1 MNSTSRITAVVLGV
15 LVAGLPSLGAQP
27 GTPTPP
33 PGVAVMGFVPG
44 TRTIWQMNLANLP
57 PGDLPAGMKLLQGNL
72 ELGSK
77 DGKPTLFTNKP
88 TDFLIRLPEVLPADF
103 TLEFEISAKKC
114 CNPEDLM
121 FEGSLTRNRGVAS
134 AEVTWNPS
142 HIMVVGG
149 GEMYQSDMPEDLGNT
164 LPGTLA
170 QVNVSYAGG
179 ALKLYTNGRRLYT
192 LSDRKFARGRVL
204 RVSLG
209 GQDGPEYAVHL
220 AGLRI
225 ATNSA
230 PALFEKAASGFV
242 PGRRTLFDLST
253 WPPPPPPQ
261 GQPAKPHP
269 GLRVVQG
276 AWAPLQKDG
285 MRMFKAAVPT
295 ELLVSLLEPL
305 PTSFTLEL
313 QLVPKA
319 CCNPADLTIGQV
331 NQGDASAFFSWYPD
345 ALSVNGGAPEMY
357 QAPMPEDFQ
366 VILPAALTEVTA
378 SFEGTTVKLYTNG
391 RRLFTLT
398 DRKFARGKTLRLS
411 LGGQDDADHAVFL
424 AKLRIATN
432 SPAPPATKSP

>member
-1 MNSTSRITAVVLGV
+1 MPSPRAAAFATLALTAALAGPGAAQSTTTMS
-15 LVAGLPSLGAQP
+15 
-27 GTPTPP
+27 
-33 PGVAVMGFVPG
+33 GFVPG
-44 TRTIWQMNLANLP
+44 SRTIWQMNLANLQ

-121 FEGSLTRNRGVAS
+121 FEGSLRRNRGVAS
-134 AEVTWNPS
+134 AEVTWHPS

-149 GEMYQSDMPEDLGNT
+149 GEMYQSDVPEDLGLT
-164 LPGTLA
+164 LPGALA

-179 ALKLYTNGRRLYT
+179 ALKLWTNGRRLYT

-225 ATNSA
+225 ATNSP

-242 PGRRTLFDLST
+242 AGTRTLFDLHAPRQPPT
-253 WPPPPPPQ
+253 LAGQRPPPR
-261 GQPAKPHP
+261 P
-269 GLRVVQG
+269 GIRVVQG
-276 AWAPLQKDG
+276 AWAPVQKDG
-285 MRMFKAAVPT
+285 MQMFKAAVPT
-295 ELLVSLLEPL
+295 ELVVSLLEPL
-305 PTSFTLEL
+305 PADFTLEL
-313 QLVPKA
+313 ELVPKA
-319 CCNPADLTIGQV
+319 CCNPADLAIGEV
-331 NQGDASAFFSWYPD
+331 NQGAASARFEWYPD

-378 SFEGTTVKLYTNG
+378 SFEGNTVKLYTNG
-391 RRLFTLT
+391 RRLYTLT
-398 DRKFARGKTLRLS
+398 DRRFARGKTLRLS
-411 LGGQDDADHAVFL
+411 LGGQDDADQAVYL

-432 SPAPPATKSP
+432 SPPP

>member
-1 MNSTSRITAVVLGV
+1 M
-15 LVAGLPSLGAQP
+15 PSLRAAAFATLALTAALAGPGAAQS
-27 GTPTPP
+27 
-33 PGVAVMGFVPG
+33 GFVPG
-44 TRTIWQMNLANLP
+44 SRTIWQMNLANLQ
-57 PGDLPAGMKLLQGNL
+57 PGDLPAEMKLLQGNL

-88 TDFLIRLPEVLPADF
+88 TEFLIRLPEVLPADF
-103 TLEFEISAKKC
+103 TIEFEIAAKKC

-121 FEGSLTRNRGVAS
+121 FEGSLRRNRGVAS
-134 AEVTWNPS
+134 AEVTWHPS

-149 GEMYQSDMPEDLGNT
+149 GEMYQSDVPEDLGLT
-164 LPGTLA
+164 LSGTLA

-204 RVSLG
+204 HVTLG

-225 ATNSA
+225 ATNSP

-242 PGRRTLFDLST
+242 PGRRTLFDLNE
-253 WPPPPPPQ
+253 PPPPKPTTP
-261 GQPAKPHP
+261 GQRPKPRP
-269 GLRVVQG
+269 GIKVVQG
-276 AWAPLQKDG
+276 AWTSVQKDG
-285 MRMFKAAVPT
+285 MRMYKASAPT
-295 ELLVSLLEPL
+295 ELVVSLLEPL
-305 PTSFTLEL
+305 PTDFTLEL

-319 CCNPADLTIGQV
+319 CCNPADLTLGEV
-331 NQGDASAFFSWYPD
+331 NQGAASAFFSWYPD

-378 SFEGTTVKLYTNG
+378 SFEGNTVKLYTNG
-391 RRLFTLT
+391 RRLYTLT
-398 DRKFARGKTLRLS
+398 DRRFARGRTLRLS
-411 LGGQDDADHAVFL
+411 LGGQDDADQAVYL

-432 SPAPPATKSP
+432 SPPPPKP

>member
-1 MNSTSRITAVVLGV
+1 MPSRRAAAFATIALSAALAGPGAAQSTTQMS
-15 LVAGLPSLGAQP
+15 
-27 GTPTPP
+27 
-33 PGVAVMGFVPG
+33 GFVPG
-44 TRTIWQMNLANLP
+44 TRTIWQMNLANLQ

-134 AEVTWNPS
+134 AEVTWHPS

-149 GEMYQSDMPEDLGNT
+149 GEMYQSDVPEDLGLT
-164 LPGTLA
+164 LPGALA

-225 ATNSA
+225 ATNSP

-242 PGRRTLFDLST
+242 AGSRTLYDLNA
-253 WPPPPPPQ
+253 PPPPPTPV
-261 GQPAKPHP
+261 GQKPKP
-269 GLRVVQG
+269 RAGIRVVQG
-276 AWAPLQKDG
+276 AWAPVQKDG

-305 PTSFTLEL
+305 PTDFTLEL

-331 NQGDASAFFSWYPD
+331 NQGDASAFFSWYPA
-345 ALSVNGGAPEMY
+345 ALIVNGGAPEMY

-378 SFEGTTVKLYTNG
+378 SFEGNTVKLYTNG
-391 RRLFTLT
+391 RRLYTLT
-398 DRKFARGKTLRLS
+398 DRRFARGRTLRLS
-411 LGGQDDADHAVFL
+411 LGGQDDADQAVYL

-432 SPAPPATKSP
+432 SPKPPTP